1 MCLERREKE
10 DLHSISGI
18 GVEQSWLQVSE
29 WGGLTKKETVE
40 TDTEEQEAF
49 KGRRKRGRAFRAR
62 GTAWTTAQRCEI
74 SSCIEAGNRV
84 GFLAETQ

>member
-1 MCLERREKE
+1 MGWP
-10 DLHSISGI
+10 H
-18 GVEQSWLQVSE
+18 
-29 WGGLTKKETVE
+29 KKETVE

-49 KGRRKRGRAFRAR
+49 KGAGREEGHFGQE
-62 GTAWTTAQRCEI
+62 GTAWTTAQECEI